1 MSYLV
6 IARKYR
12 PETFSEVSGQIHVTR
27 TLGNAI
33 SRNKVAHAYL
43 FCGPRGVGKTSIAR
57 IFAKSLNCEQ
67 GPTSTPCLKCSNCLE
82 IKAGK
87 SLAVREIDGA
97 SHNSVDDVRDLIDN
111 FRTLPPPNSKNK
123 IYIIDEV
130 HMLSTAAFNA
140 LLKSLEEPPPNT
152 IFILATTEA
161 HKILP
166 TVLSRCQ
173 RFDLRALPID
183 EVQSCLQAIC
193 REEKVKISGESLRM
207 IARLSDGSLRDAQS
221 LLERVL
227 AFSSEDVSLDD
238 TALALGTVGKNQLLL
253 LSQAIF
259 NRDVE
264 AALEKL
270 SEVFATGL
278 DSSLFLKEFVTH
290 WHELLIAK
298 FAGKKELMALGI
310 EEDCQSE
317 LLRQVEPVAKSD
329 LQDLVDLARRG
340 ADQAL
345 RSSYLK
351 FSLESLIVRLATRIP
366 VLDFAEVL
374 NNLSGGEA
382 QKKKPL
388 VLAEVKT
395 TPISKTPIR
404 VATPIKPTAPI
415 TSAAVASKSG
425 TEFVWRDFLDYVNK
439 IAQPVMMESLKRI
452 SVDRFVYPQ
461 LQASANDL
469 SLKYFNIPTNLA
481 RLKVILKDF
490 TKLDEWQIKLSLA
503 EQANY
508 IPGSVHHQE
517 AKSRFKDKQNRIA
530 EILEDPNVKAMK
542 ELFPGSEID
551 R

>member
-12 PETFSEVSGQIHVTR
+12 PEAFSEVSGQIHVTK
-27 TLGNAI
+27 TLANAI
-33 SRNKVAHAYL
+33 NRNKVAHAYL

-67 GPTSTPCLKCSNCLE
+67 GPTATPCLKCSNCTE

-111 FRTLPPPNSKNK
+111 FRTLPPPNSKHK

-227 AFSSEDVSLDD
+227 AFSNDDVSLDD

-264 AALEKL
+264 TALGKL
-270 SEVFATGL
+270 SEVFSTGL

-290 WHELLIAK
+290 WQELLIAK
-298 FAGKKELMALGI
+298 FAGKKELVALGI
-310 EEDCQSE
+310 EEDCQAE
-317 LLRQVEPVAKSD
+317 LLRQVESINKSD
-329 LQDLVDLARRG
+329 LQDLVDLARKG

-351 FSLESLIVRLATRIP
+351 FSLESLIVRLATRVPI
-366 VLDFAEVL
+366 LDFAEVL
-374 NNLSGGEA
+374 NTLSTGQSV
-382 QKKKPL
+382 QKKKP
-388 VLAEVKT
+388 
-395 TPISKTPIR
+395 
-404 VATPIKPTAPI
+404 VAIPEIKNKPEFIPQSPI
-415 TSAAVASKSG
+415 TSPAPTLVPQPTPSVT
-425 TEFVWRDFLDYVNK
+425 TEYTWKDFIDYVGK
-439 IAQPVMMESLKRI
+439 ISQPLMLESLKRI
-452 SVDRFVYPQ
+452 SVERFVHPQ
-461 LQASANDL
+461 LQASGNDL
-469 SLKYFNIPTNLA
+469 SLRYFNNQANIIK
-481 RLKVILKDF
+481 LKTILKDF
-490 TKLDEWQIKLSLA
+490 TKLDDWHIKLTLA
-503 EQANY
+503 QQADY
-508 IPGSVHHQE
+508 IPGSVQHQE